1 MQELIEKLGIDWKL
15 ILAQIVNFTI
25 LFFVLRKFVYGPVMD
40 LLDKRKKRAKDA
52 EHFAQN
58 VEKKMAEIDNEAK
71 LKTDEATKKADLIIH
86 KAQERAKEREREII
100 NEASEK
106 SQKIIEEAKWSA
118 GQEKERVFQELKK
131 EMGSLVVSAAQKII
145 EKDIKSDDLK
155 HLEKEA
161 VKYF

>member
-1 MQELIEKLGIDWKL
+1 MAELIEKLGIDWRL

-40 LLDKRKKRAKDA
+40 LLDKREKRVKEA
-52 EHFAQN
+52 ENFAQN
-58 VEKKMAEIDNEAK
+58 IDNKMAEIESDAK
-71 LKTDEATKKADLIIH
+71 SKTDEAAKKADLIIH
-86 KAQERAKEREREII
+86 KAQERAKEREKEII
-100 NEASEK
+100 SEASEK

-145 EKDIKSDDLK
+145 EKDIKS
-155 HLEKEA
+155 
-161 VKYF
+161 